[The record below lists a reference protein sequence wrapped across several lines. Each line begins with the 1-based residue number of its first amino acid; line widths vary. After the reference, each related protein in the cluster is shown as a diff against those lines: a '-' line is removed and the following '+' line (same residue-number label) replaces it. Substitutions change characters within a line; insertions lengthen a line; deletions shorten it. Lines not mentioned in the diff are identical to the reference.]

1 MSVTIT
7 AADLRAAGLDNHFET
22 LDTAIEAYRGGS
34 SPNVAIVS
42 EPFGGREALV
52 EYVTDELDDIEHVT
66 FPSSA
71 TEANL
76 PDIDDF
82 DALVLSDCHALFT
95 RRIGGFDVLDQF
107 LEAIAASETFVVTAW
122 NQYAWQ
128 YLSAVRDLEESFG
141 VVLPDPDLAATGVE
155 ALLRDRYGPQLPAFV
170 ETGDAGRV
178 KSIGFGT
185 YPIRLLGSRTV
196 NVPIPEL
203 NLEYLSPWSPW
214 DRDPEI
220 ETVVFRKIAL
230 LSNGNP
236 GIAIVLWER
245 SLTDG
250 EIAPAYVEALDRSP
264 DLDDDEAFVLWTIL
278 ANDDRSRADLTGL
291 LDGIAVDRALQTL
304 SQQRL
309 VDLTGQT
316 VSIQPEALHATVAY
330 LRGRRLLW

>member
-7 AADLRAAGLDNHFET
+7 AADLRAAGLDAHFET
-22 LDTAIEAYRGGS
+22 LDRAIESYRDGG

-52 EYVTDELDDIEHVT
+52 EYVTDELDEIEHVT

-76 PDIDDF
+76 PNLDEF

-107 LEAIAASETFVVTAW
+107 LEAVAASDTFVVTAW

-128 YLSAVRDLEESFG
+128 YLAAVRDVEESFG
-141 VVLPDPDLAATGVE
+141 VIVPDPDLSAVGVE
-155 ALLRDRYGPQLPAFV
+155 ALLRDRYGPELPRFI

-178 KSIGFGT
+178 KSIGFETYRLRLIGT
-185 YPIRLLGSRTV
+185 RTV
-196 NVPIPEL
+196 GIPVPEL
-203 NLEYLSPWSPW
+203 NLEYLTSWSPR
-214 DRDPEI
+214 DRDPDI

-236 GIAIVLWER
+236 GIACVLWER
-245 SLTDG
+245 SIRDG
-250 EIAPAYVEALDRSP
+250 EIAPAYVEELDRSP
-264 DLDDDEAFVLWTIL
+264 VLDDQEALVCWTIL
-278 ANDDRSRADLTGL
+278 ANDDRSRSDLQSV

-304 SQQRL
+304 EQQRL
-309 VDLTGQT
+309 VDLAGDR

-330 LRGRRLLW
+330 LRGKRLLW